1 MKNKLILCSIL
12 AVGMT
17 ATLCGCGDDNY
28 YDNYN
33 TDETTTTTT
42 TYEHSVDT
50 NTNDNYT
57 YKKNDND
64 DDLAEGEYWCMGK
77 GDTCHNKTSSPTDLY
92 CHSCDPDD
100 NNIEGDQRTTDGV
113 VGDNDGNG
121 TIDEHDWETEWND
134 YLNNKY
140 DGYGY
145 DDYGY
150 DDYDDY
156 DYDYDD
162 YDYGDYGY

>member
-77 GDTCHNKTSSPTDLY
+77 CDTCHNKTSSPTDLY

-140 DGYGY
+140 DEYGY